1 MCVCGDVWKFV
12 GFRGKAKNCFAIAK
26 PRVMKALQH
35 AYRDRKLK
43 KQDFRG
49 LWVQQINAG
58 ARQYGI
64 GYSRLIHGLK
74 EADIQVAC
82 SLALACCWITPRMQ
96 LNRRSLAELAQF
108 EPDSFAA
115 TVRIAQDKLRDKWG
129 NMHTPTQT
137 LAFADTDGA
146 TK

>member
-1 MCVCGDVWKFV
+1 M
-12 GFRGKAKNCFAIAK
+12 
-26 PRVMKALQH
+26 QH

-43 KQDFRG
+43 KRDFRA

-64 GYSRLIHGLK
+64 GYSRLMFGLK
-74 EADIQVAC
+74 EAGV
-82 SLALACCWITPRMQ
+82 Q

-115 TVRIAQDKLRDKWG
+115 TVKVAQTKLKEKWVITTNSNG
-129 NMHTPTQT
+129 RKTN
-137 LAFADTDGA
+137 LNS
-146 TK
+146 